1 MNLVITDKPERTSV
15 KVLREC
21 IELQNQKANDYQNDV
36 SSVKQADYYRL
47 GVDSIYDMM
56 HTKMLRLKSLMETA
70 KSNANSTPKFES
82 LKDTTKDLI
91 NYASFFA
98 AWLENGIDGQNP
110 DNDMFNR
117 PSTSKGETT
126 KIVFD
131 GPIVLSEKDEY
142 VLKSLP
148 TPNMNKSS
156 YYGDRSR

>member
-1 MNLVITDKPERTSV
+1 VTTNKSERASV

-21 IELQNQKANDYQNDV
+21 IELQNQKASDYQNDV

-70 KSNANSTPKFES
+70 KSNSNNTPKFES
-82 LKDTTKDLI
+82 LKDTAKDLI

-117 PSTSKGETT
+117 PVSK
-126 KIVFD
+126 KDNIID
-131 GPIVLSEKDEY
+131 GPIVLSEKDEHII
-142 VLKSLP
+142 KSLP
-148 TPNMNKSS
+148 THGMNKSS